1 MRGIFLLFNR
11 VIKMADVSSRTKP
24 WIVVL
29 TSRRINRNL
38 LCAGALCAGLFVL
51 PPFSYADN
59 KDQLKNIM
67 ANIAQ
72 QEKNVKEQ
80 QNRRELLQKQLQQ
93 QEKTIAQSSRSLR
106 QTQKNL
112 TALNGDVSKLSQSI
126 SGLRSQQQKH
136 LGYLAKQLD
145 EAFKMGRHTGMQT
158 IFDNQNSQRSERMLA
173 YYSYLNAARQKNIA
187 ELKQISTQLS
197 EQRTQLQQKQTQQ
210 KNLLS
215 QQQAEQKKFEKAK
228 QEREKTLTELSAS
241 LQKNQQKL
249 NELKQNE
256 TKLRNQ
262 IAKAE
267 RDAKARADKE
277 AKEAEKLRQKQQ
289 QAQKSGSTYV
299 PTQAEKELM
308 ARTGGLGKPAGQAIW
323 PVTGRILHRFGE
335 LLQGEIR
342 WKGLVI
348 AAPEGSEVKAISDGR
363 VLLADW
369 LQGYGLVIVVEHGK
383 TDLSLYGYNQ
393 SVLVNVGD
401 NVKAGQAIGLVGIS
415 GGQKQPSLYFEIR
428 RQGQAVDPQP
438 WLRK

>member
-1 MRGIFLLFNR
+1 MFNR
-11 VIKMADVSSRTKP
+11 ITKMADVNIRIKH
-24 WIVVL
+24 WISVL
-29 TSRRINRNL
+29 TSRLMNL
-38 LCAGALCAGLFVL
+38 KPYYAGILCTSFFLF
-51 PPFSYADN
+51 PQFSHADN
-59 KDQLKNIM
+59 NAQLKAIM
-67 ANIAQ
+67 DNIAK
-72 QEKNVKEQ
+72 QEKNVKDQ
-80 QNRRELLQKQLQQ
+80 QNRRTLLQSQLEQ
-93 QEKTIAQSSRSLR
+93 QEKSIAQSSRTLR
-106 QTQKNL
+106 QTQNTL
-112 TALNGDVSKLSQSI
+112 TSINGDVSKLSSSI
-126 SGLRSQQQKH
+126 QTLQTQQQKH

-145 EAFKMGRHTGMQT
+145 QAFRIGRHSSLQT
-158 IFDNQNSQRSERMLA
+158 IFDSENSMRSERMLA
-173 YYSYLNAARQKNIA
+173 YYSYLNDARQKNIDQ
-187 ELKQISTQLS
+187 LKEIRTDLST
-197 EQRTQLQQKQTQQ
+197 QRTQLQQKQTQQ
-210 KNLLS
+210 KNLLT

-228 QEREKTLTELSAS
+228 QEREKTLTELNTS

-267 RDAKARADKE
+267 RDAKSRAEKE

-289 QAQKSGSTYV
+289 QAQQSGSTYV

-308 ARTGGLGKPAGQAIW
+308 ARTGGLGKPANQSIW
-323 PVTGRILHRFGE
+323 PVSGKVLHRFGE
-335 LLQGEIR
+335 LLQGELR

-401 NVKAGQAIGLVGIS
+401 HVRAGQAIGLVGIS

-428 RQGQAVDPQP
+428 RQGQAVNPQP
-438 WLRK
+438 WLKK